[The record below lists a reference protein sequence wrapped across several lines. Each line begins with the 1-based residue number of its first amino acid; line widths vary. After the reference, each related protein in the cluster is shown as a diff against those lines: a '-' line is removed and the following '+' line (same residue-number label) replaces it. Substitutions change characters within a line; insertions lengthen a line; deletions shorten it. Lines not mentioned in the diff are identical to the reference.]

1 MSNKQ
6 IFQVYHGPGNVR
18 YGPTGVD
25 LLDFIVTERGIERPA
40 ERSVPSIKGWLMRG
54 LRVDPQTIQNSR
66 VWRWYLENA
75 LQRGWPLALVPFVHP
90 KDPGVQM
97 NMDDG
102 EGPSAEVNETS
113 VEEVNA
119 REDGD
124 VVAPVG
130 IQPGGVADEGETVG
144 AIVDEMEREDSDNE
158 RVEEGDSSDDETDIN
173 PAEWASEDFSGLIVS
188 EEDSVRWEY
197 KENKVIQGAIY
208 SRAEDMKEAERNPG
222 SSYEVKKFPSI
233 EHPGKSVLQRAF
245 LALHACKMA
254 FVNCRPVLCIDGTFL
269 TGKYRGQILTA
280 IGVDGNN
287 QVLPLAFAFVES
299 ENTDSWYWFLK
310 LVKTKVV
317 GMRPNVCLIH
327 DRHAGILR
335 AIGELQFGSMERGYP
350 GVWEDVQSR
359 WCMRHMGANF
369 FKQFKN
375 KELMNMFK
383 RLCNQNQEKKFNELW
398 KRLDE
403 LTAKCSDQRAAAPS
417 TAVADPPQAL
427 GPLPTDSPT
436 LVRRTGLEIRKF
448 SQWILHEPKEK
459 WAKAYDTGGA
469 RYGIMTTNLA
479 EVYNWVMRGVRGL
492 PLVGIVEFIL
502 HGTCSILF
510 GAFMQKKLEELRKK
524 AMKHR
529 ALVQGTQQ
537 HRFEILCQDKAGRGI
552 YRKRVKQECVL
563 KDDGTCHCSCAKP
576 KLLHRPCT
584 HVIAAAAE
592 CGIPDTVYVSQYF
605 SKQAIYHTWSGE
617 IYGFG
622 IAGEFTE
629 TNDEVLNIPDP
640 SKLRGK
646 VGRRRTRRIR
656 NDMDESE
663 AGRVKRCSKCDEHG
677 HTYKHCPKDKEK
689 PSAAEAGL
697 SGSAADGA
705 RPTEMARQD
714 TPQLLD
720 PAIDHRHR
728 SYLTAVQGAQLGT
741 FRARTCGELLTVHD
755 SFVERLR
762 EAGLLPMCRLVE
774 AAACDADPARRWTV
788 DRSLVAA
795 LVDRWR
801 PETHTFYLPCGEVE
815 QLQAEADEYSYS
827 RCLEAYLLW
836 LFGWVM
842 FCGGHGH
849 AVDKGLV
856 HYATSIADAAVGEV
870 PQWSWGSALL
880 AALYSAL
887 CESCTK
893 TDPSATFGGCP
904 LFLSIWAAERIA
916 IGRPEVDQHAYEESL
931 YEERPEV
938 DYPTMGTLWFRRQRR
953 WAHVQ
958 VRRSYPEFVME
969 FDRLLTT
976 DVVWEPYSA
985 AATQARAPLGLS
997 TLCTRDQAY
1006 WMTTVPMVFDICV
1019 EPHAPFRVMRQ
1030 FGFRQ
1035 PFPVPF
1041 PTTVPA
1047 AVHRYSREGQQSAG
1061 DWPAKLATFVE
1072 DWLLATE
1079 EVVDHE
1085 GEPHTEESYQAYL
1098 RWYQPRT
1105 RTRVTFAPLEQQP
1118 HVASTRDLYAR
1129 HRDQD
1134 FARVVDDI
1142 NRVVVGGSTTI
1153 QRLDAGIPV
1162 PVEEHL
1168 TTYTLMVE
1176 SMRSILRVLTCR
1188 ADDVARA
1195 DAAVQRP
1202 PVPTGPRPAAHVP
1215 RPTPPPHGG
1224 FRAPFSTPP
1233 SSARPSVVPPTG
1245 FAQFAMTQAAHF
1257 SQAAGS
1263 ASQAAGTSSQG
1274 PPLDHAGTSSDPF
1287 LSSTVLFDITDFDF
1301 ASGSTEDVIG
1311 PSQLGGAPPVQ
1322 TQDQA
1327 QATPPRDTRATRAV
1341 PPDRFTYSQ
1350 DHVRAQARR
1359 TKRGRGAGQ
1368 GQ

>member
-25 LLDFIVTERGIERPA
+25 LSDFIVSERGIDRPA

-54 LRVDPQTIQNSR
+54 LRVDPQTSDITINVIVSRATEGFYWELMPVQNSR

-102 EGPSAEVNETS
+102 EGPSAKVNETS

-130 IQPGGVADEGETVG
+130 IQLGGVADEGETVG

-197 KENKVIQGAIY
+197 KENEVIQGAIY
-208 SRAEDMKEAERNPG
+208 SRAEDMKEAVKHFAVSLHREFRVAKSNR
-222 SSYEVKKFPSI
+222 SQYEV
-233 EHPGKSVLQRAF
+233 
-245 LALHACKMA
+245 
-254 FVNCRPVLCIDGTFL
+254 
-269 TGKYRGQILTA
+269 
-280 IGVDGNN
+280 
-287 QVLPLAFAFVES
+287 
-299 ENTDSWYWFLK
+299 
-310 LVKTKVV
+310 
-317 GMRPNVCLIH
+317 
-327 DRHAGILR
+327 
-335 AIGELQFGSMERGYP
+335 
-350 GVWEDVQSR
+350 
-359 WCMRHMGANF
+359 
-369 FKQFKN
+369 
-375 KELMNMFK
+375 
-383 RLCNQNQEKKFNELW
+383 
-398 KRLDE
+398 
-403 LTAKCSDQRAAAPS
+403 
-417 TAVADPPQAL
+417 
-427 GPLPTDSPT
+427 
-436 LVRRTGLEIRKF
+436 
-448 SQWILHEPKEK
+448 
-459 WAKAYDTGGA
+459 
-469 RYGIMTTNLA
+469 
-479 EVYNWVMRGVRGL
+479 
-492 PLVGIVEFIL
+492 
-502 HGTCSILF
+502 
-510 GAFMQKKLEELRKK
+510 
-524 AMKHR
+524 
-529 ALVQGTQQ
+529 
-537 HRFEILCQDKAGRGI
+537 
-552 YRKRVKQECVL
+552 
-563 KDDGTCHCSCAKP
+563 
-576 KLLHRPCT
+576 
-584 HVIAAAAE
+584 
-592 CGIPDTVYVSQYF
+592 
-605 SKQAIYHTWSGE
+605 
-617 IYGFG
+617 
-622 IAGEFTE
+622 
-629 TNDEVLNIPDP
+629 
-640 SKLRGK
+640 
-646 VGRRRTRRIR
+646 
-656 NDMDESE
+656 
-663 AGRVKRCSKCDEHG
+663 
-677 HTYKHCPKDKEK
+677 
-689 PSAAEAGL
+689 
-697 SGSAADGA
+697 
-705 RPTEMARQD
+705 
-714 TPQLLD
+714 
-720 PAIDHRHR
+720 
-728 SYLTAVQGAQLGT
+728 
-741 FRARTCGELLTVHD
+741 
-755 SFVERLR
+755 RLR

-774 AAACDADPARRWTV
+774 AAAGDADPARRWTV
-788 DRSLVAA
+788 DRSLLAA

-801 PETHTFYLPCGEVE
+801 PETHTFHLPCGEVAPTLQDVSYLLGLPLAGDAVGPVTTAVDWEDDLTARFALVQRAPHLPLEPLAHHRNTGPTKRWLLQFTVE
-815 QLQAEADEYSYS
+815 QLQAKADEYSYS

-849 AVDKGLV
+849 AIDKGLV
-856 HYATSIADAAVGEV
+856 HYARSIADAAVGEV

-880 AALYSAL
+880 AALYRAL

-938 DYPTMGTLWFRRQRR
+938 DYPTMGTLWCRRQRR

-958 VRRSYPEFVME
+958 VRRSYPEFAME
-969 FDRLLTT
+969 FDRLLMT

-1006 WMTTVPMVFDICV
+1006 
-1019 EPHAPFRVMRQ
+1019 
-1030 FGFRQ
+1030 
-1035 PFPVPF
+1035 
-1041 PTTVPA
+1041 
-1047 AVHRYSREGQQSAG
+1047 SRKGQQSAG
-1061 DWPAKLATFVE
+1061 DWPAKLATFVQ

-1085 GEPHTEESYQAYL
+1085 GEPHAEESYQAYL

-1129 HRDQD
+1129 HHDQD

-1142 NRVVVGGSTTI
+1142 NRVVVDGSMTI
-1153 QRLDAGIPV
+1153 QRLGAGILV

-1168 TTYTLMVE
+1168 TTYTRMVE

-1202 PVPTGPRPAAHVP
+1202 PVPSGSRPAAHVP

-1274 PPLDHAGTSSDPF
+1274 PPLDHAGTSSDRF

-1327 QATPPRDTRATRAV
+1327 QATPPRDTRLPVLCHRIVSPT
-1341 PPDRFTYSQ
+1341 P
-1350 DHVRAQARR
+1350 R
-1359 TKRGRGAGQ
+1359 TMCEHRPGGPSVVAARGRAS
-1368 GQ
+1368 

>member
-25 LLDFIVTERGIERPA
+25 LSDFIVSERGIDRPA

-54 LRVDPQTIQNSR
+54 LRVDPQTSDITINVIVSRTTKGFYWELMPVQNSR

-75 LQRGWPLALVPFVHP
+75 LQRKWPLALVPFVHP

-119 REDGD
+119 REDGG

-197 KENKVIQGAIY
+197 KENDVIQGAIY
-208 SRAEDMKEAERNPG
+208 SRAEDMKEAVKHFAVSLHREFRVAKSNR
-222 SSYEVKKFPSI
+222 SQYEVRC
-233 EHPGKSVLQRAF
+233 V
-245 LALHACKMA
+245 
-254 FVNCRPVLCIDGTFL
+254 
-269 TGKYRGQILTA
+269 
-280 IGVDGNN
+280 
-287 QVLPLAFAFVES
+287 
-299 ENTDSWYWFLK
+299 
-310 LVKTKVV
+310 
-317 GMRPNVCLIH
+317 
-327 DRHAGILR
+327 
-335 AIGELQFGSMERGYP
+335 
-350 GVWEDVQSR
+350 
-359 WCMRHMGANF
+359 
-369 FKQFKN
+369 
-375 KELMNMFK
+375 
-383 RLCNQNQEKKFNELW
+383 
-398 KRLDE
+398 
-403 LTAKCSDQRAAAPS
+403 
-417 TAVADPPQAL
+417 
-427 GPLPTDSPT
+427 
-436 LVRRTGLEIRKF
+436 
-448 SQWILHEPKEK
+448 KEK
-459 WAKAYDTGGA
+459 DGCPWRVHAYKGKWKDYWTVSVV
-469 RYGIMTTNLA
+469 TKHTCF
-479 EVYNWVMRGVRGL
+479 L
-492 PLVGIVEFIL
+492 P
-502 HGTCSILF
+502 
-510 GAFMQKKLEELRKK
+510 
-524 AMKHR
+524 
-529 ALVQGTQQ
+529 
-537 HRFEILCQDKAGRGI
+537 
-552 YRKRVKQECVL
+552 
-563 KDDGTCHCSCAKP
+563 
-576 KLLHRPCT
+576 
-584 HVIAAAAE
+584 
-592 CGIPDTVYVSQYF
+592 
-605 SKQAIYHTWSGE
+605 
-617 IYGFG
+617 
-622 IAGEFTE
+622 
-629 TNDEVLNIPDP
+629 
-640 SKLRGK
+640 
-646 VGRRRTRRIR
+646 
-656 NDMDESE
+656 
-663 AGRVKRCSKCDEHG
+663 
-677 HTYKHCPKDKEK
+677 
-689 PSAAEAGL
+689 
-697 SGSAADGA
+697 
-705 RPTEMARQD
+705 EMAHQD

-720 PAIDHRHR
+720 PAIDHRHQ
-728 SYLTAVQGAQLGT
+728 SHLTAVQGAQLGT

-774 AAACDADPARRWTV
+774 AAAGDADPARRWTV
-788 DRSLVAA
+788 DR
-795 LVDRWR
+795 
-801 PETHTFYLPCGEVE
+801 PETHTFHLLCGEVAPTLQDVSYLLGLPLAGDAVGPGTTAMDWKDDLTARFALVQRAPHLPLEPLAHHRNTGPTKRWLLQFTVE

-856 HYATSIADAAVGEV
+856 HYARSIADAAVGEV

-880 AALYSAL
+880 AALYRAL

-931 YEERPEV
+931 YEEQPEV
-938 DYPTMGTLWFRRQRR
+938 DYPTMGTLWCRRQRR

-958 VRRSYPEFVME
+958 VRRSYLEFVME
-969 FDRLLTT
+969 FDRLLPT

-985 AATQARAPLGLS
+985 AATQARALLGLS

-1006 WMTTVPMVFDICV
+1006 WMTTVPM
-1019 EPHAPFRVMRQ
+1019 

-1047 AVHRYSREGQQSAG
+1047 AVHRYSRKGQQSAG

-1118 HVASTRDLYAR
+1118 QVASTRDLYAR

-1134 FARVVDDI
+1134 FARAVDDI
-1142 NRVVVGGSTTI
+1142 NRVVVDGSTTI
-1153 QRLDAGIPV
+1153 QRLGAGI
-1162 PVEEHL
+1162 
-1168 TTYTLMVE
+1168 
-1176 SMRSILRVLTCR
+1176 
-1188 ADDVARA
+1188 
-1195 DAAVQRP
+1195 
-1202 PVPTGPRPAAHVP
+1202 PTGPRPAAHVP

-1274 PPLDHAGTSSDPF
+1274 PPLDHVGTSSDRLLP
-1287 LSSTVLFDITDFDF
+1287 STVLFDITDFDF
-1301 ASGSTEDVIG
+1301 ASGSSEDVIG

-1359 TKRGRGAGQ
+1359 TKRGRSAGQ

>member
-1 MSNKQ
+1 
-6 IFQVYHGPGNVR
+6 
-18 YGPTGVD
+18 
-25 LLDFIVTERGIERPA
+25 
-40 ERSVPSIKGWLMRG
+40 
-54 LRVDPQTIQNSR
+54 
-66 VWRWYLENA
+66 
-75 LQRGWPLALVPFVHP
+75 
-90 KDPGVQM
+90 
-97 NMDDG
+97 MDDG
-102 EGPSAEVNETS
+102 EGPSAEVNVTS

-119 REDGD
+119 REDGG

-144 AIVDEMEREDSDNE
+144 AIVDEMEKGDSDNE

-197 KENKVIQGAIY
+197 KENEVIQGAIY
-208 SRAEDMKEAERNPG
+208 SRAEDMKEAVKHSAVSLHREFWVAKSNR
-222 SSYEVKKFPSI
+222 SQYEVRCVKEKDGCPWRVHAYKGKWKDYWTVSVVTKHTCFL
-233 EHPGKSVLQRAF
+233 PGVQKYHRNIT
-245 LALHACKMA
+245 CA
-254 FVNCRPVLCIDGTFL
+254 FVASEMYAHVIDNL
-269 TGKYRGQILTA
+269 TYEPRKVSGPDITA

-317 GMRPNVCLIH
+317 GIL
-327 DRHAGILR
+327 GIGSR
-335 AIGELQFGSMERGYP
+335 QFFP
-350 GVWEDVQSR
+350 
-359 WCMRHMGANF
+359 
-369 FKQFKN
+369 
-375 KELMNMFK
+375 
-383 RLCNQNQEKKFNELW
+383 LC
-398 KRLDE
+398 RT
-403 LTAKCSDQRAAAPS
+403 TAF
-417 TAVADPPQAL
+417 
-427 GPLPTDSPT
+427 
-436 LVRRTGLEIRKF
+436 GL
-448 SQWILHEPKEK
+448 
-459 WAKAYDTGGA
+459 
-469 RYGIMTTNLA
+469 
-479 EVYNWVMRGVRGL
+479 
-492 PLVGIVEFIL
+492 
-502 HGTCSILF
+502 

-563 KDDGTCHCSCAKP
+563 KADGTCHCSCAKP

-592 CGIPDTVYVSQYF
+592 CGIPDAVYVSQYF

-646 VGRRRTRRIR
+646 AGRRRTRRIR

-663 AGRVKRCSKCDEHG
+663 AGMVKRCSKCDEHG

-714 TPQLLD
+714 TPQLLLD

-774 AAACDADPARRWTV
+774 AAAGDADPARRWTV
-788 DRSLVAA
+788 DRSLLAA

-801 PETHTFYLPCGEVE
+801 PETHTFHLPCGEVAPTLQDVSYLLGLPLAGDAVGPVTTAVDWQDDLTARFALVQRAPHLPLEPLAHHRNIGPTKRWLLQFTVE

-836 LFGWVM
+836 RFGWVM
-842 FCGGHGH
+842 FCGDHGH

-856 HYATSIADAAVGEV
+856 HYARSIADAAVGEV

-880 AALYSAL
+880 AALYHAL

-931 YEERPEV
+931 YEERLEV
-938 DYPTMGTLWFRRQRR
+938 DYPTMGTLWCRRQRR

-969 FDRLLTT
+969 FDRLLPT
-976 DVVWEPYSA
+976 DIVWEPYSA

-1019 EPHAPFRVMRQ
+1019 EPHAPFCVMRQ
-1030 FGFRQ
+1030 FGFPQ

-1047 AVHRYSREGQQSAG
+1047 AVHRYSRKGQQSAG

-1105 RTRVTFAPLEQQP
+1105 RTRVTFSPLEQQP
-1118 HVASTRDLYAR
+1118 HVASTRDLYAK

-1134 FARVVDDI
+1134 FARAVDDI
-1142 NRVVVGGSTTI
+1142 NRIVDGSTTI
-1153 QRLDAGIPV
+1153 QRLGAAILV

-1168 TTYTLMVE
+1168 TTYTRMVE

-1202 PVPTGPRPAAHVP
+1202 PVPTGPHPATHVP

-1224 FRAPFSTPP
+1224 FHAPFSTPP

-1263 ASQAAGTSSQG
+1263 ASQAAVSTSYSAQFWQYTGTSSQAAGTSSQG
-1274 PPLDHAGTSSDPF
+1274 PPLDHAGTSSDRLLP
-1287 LSSTVLFDITDFDF
+1287 STLLFDITDFDF
-1301 ASGSTEDVIG
+1301 ASGLTEDVIG

-1327 QATPPRDTRATRAV
+1327 EATPPRDTRATRAV

>member
-6 IFQVYHGPGNVR
+6 TFQVYHGPGNVR

-25 LLDFIVTERGIERPA
+25 LSDFIVSERGIDRPA

-54 LRVDPQTIQNSR
+54 LRVDPQTSDITIN
-66 VWRWYLENA
+66 VI
-75 LQRGWPLALVPFVHP
+75 
-90 KDPGVQM
+90 DPGVQM

-119 REDGD
+119 REDGG

-173 PAEWASEDFSGLIVS
+173 PAEWASQDFSGLIVS

-197 KENKVIQGAIY
+197 KKNEVIQGAIY
-208 SRAEDMKEAERNPG
+208 SRAEDMKEAVKHFAVSLHREFRVAKSNRSQYEVRCVKEKDGCPWRVHAYKGKWKDYWTVSVVTKHTCFLPGVQKYHRNITCAFVASEMYAHVIDNLTYEPRSIIRHIEETYKYTISYAKAWRAKQKIIEMRFGTYEASYDNLPRLLGVIEERNPG

-254 FVNCRPVLCIDGTFL
+254 FVNCHPVLCIDGTFL

-280 IGVDGNN
+280 TGVDG
-287 QVLPLAFAFVES
+287 
-299 ENTDSWYWFLK
+299 T
-310 LVKTKVV
+310 
-317 GMRPNVCLIH
+317 I
-327 DRHAGILR
+327 RHAGILR
-335 AIGELQFGSMERGYP
+335 AIGELQFGSMERGYT
-350 GVWEDVQSR
+350 GVWEHVQSR
-359 WCMRHMGANF
+359 WCMRHLGATF

-436 LVRRTGLEIRKF
+436 L
-448 SQWILHEPKEK
+448 
-459 WAKAYDTGGA
+459 
-469 RYGIMTTNLA
+469 
-479 EVYNWVMRGVRGL
+479 
-492 PLVGIVEFIL
+492 
-502 HGTCSILF
+502 
-510 GAFMQKKLEELRKK
+510 KKLEELRKK

-529 ALVQGTQQ
+529 VLVQGTQQ
-537 HRFEILCQDKAGRGI
+537 HRRSVAYQIQ
-552 YRKRVKQECVL
+552 YM
-563 KDDGTCHCSCAKP
+563 CHS
-576 KLLHRPCT
+576 T
-584 HVIAAAAE
+584 SV
-592 CGIPDTVYVSQYF
+592 
-605 SKQAIYHTWSGE
+605 SKQYIIQWSGE

-646 VGRRRTRRIR
+646 AGRRRTRRIR

-663 AGRVKRCSKCDEHG
+663 AGRVKLCSKCDEHG

-705 RPTEMARQD
+705 RPTDGTSGYTSAVGPGDRSP
-714 TPQLLD
+714 TPVS
-720 PAIDHRHR
+720 P
-728 SYLTAVQGAQLGT
+728 TAVQGAQLGT

-774 AAACDADPARRWTV
+774 AAAGDADPARRWTV

-801 PETHTFYLPCGEVE
+801 PETHTFHLPCGEVAPTLQDVSYLLGLPLAGDAVGPVTTAVDWQDDLTARFALVQRAPHLPLEPLAHHRNTGPTKRWLLQLTVE

-856 HYATSIADAAVGEV
+856 HYARSIADAAVGEV

-880 AALYSAL
+880 AALYRAL

-938 DYPTMGTLWFRRQRR
+938 DYPTMGTLWCRRQRR

-1019 EPHAPFRVMRQ
+1019 EPHAPFRVMWQ

-1047 AVHRYSREGQQSAG
+1047 AVHRYSRKGQQSAG

-1105 RTRVTFAPLEQQP
+1105 RTRV
-1118 HVASTRDLYAR
+1118 
-1129 HRDQD
+1129 
-1134 FARVVDDI
+1134 DDI
-1142 NRVVVGGSTTI
+1142 NRVVVDGSTTI

-1162 PVEEHL
+1162 PVEEYL
-1168 TTYTLMVE
+1168 TTYTRMVE

-1195 DAAVQRP
+1195 DAAVQWP
-1202 PVPTGPRPAAHVP
+1202 PVPTGPCPAAHVP

-1359 TKRGRGAGQ
+1359 TKHGRGAGQ

>member
-1 MSNKQ
+1 MAPPIVGNGRV
-6 IFQVYHGPGNVR
+6 FPGRLPWPPAVFPVAVPPSPMP
-18 YGPTGVD
+18 G
-25 LLDFIVTERGIERPA
+25 LLPSAIKWNPLRAFSRFSPFPSSPVAAPPLPAFSFSLSGAGRPPAASPSSPERRPVA
-40 ERSVPSIKGWLMRG
+40 PSPPSASQLPPLPLSA
-54 LRVDPQTIQNSR
+54 LRFTRKSPETCPRRQNS
-66 VWRWYLENA
+66 
-75 LQRGWPLALVPFVHP
+75 
-90 KDPGVQM
+90 
-97 NMDDG
+97 
-102 EGPSAEVNETS
+102 
-113 VEEVNA
+113 
-119 REDGD
+119 
-124 VVAPVG
+124 
-130 IQPGGVADEGETVG
+130 GVAAT
-144 AIVDEMEREDSDNE
+144 
-158 RVEEGDSSDDETDIN
+158 
-173 PAEWASEDFSGLIVS
+173 
-188 EEDSVRWEY
+188 
-197 KENKVIQGAIY
+197 
-208 SRAEDMKEAERNPG
+208 
-222 SSYEVKKFPSI
+222 
-233 EHPGKSVLQRAF
+233 
-245 LALHACKMA
+245 
-254 FVNCRPVLCIDGTFL
+254 
-269 TGKYRGQILTA
+269 
-280 IGVDGNN
+280 
-287 QVLPLAFAFVES
+287 VLPPATPAA
-299 ENTDSWYWFLK
+299 
-310 LVKTKVV
+310 
-317 GMRPNVCLIH
+317 P
-327 DRHAGILR
+327 LR
-335 AIGELQFGSMERGYP
+335 CGP
-350 GVWEDVQSR
+350 
-359 WCMRHMGANF
+359 
-369 FKQFKN
+369 
-375 KELMNMFK
+375 
-383 RLCNQNQEKKFNELW
+383 
-398 KRLDE
+398 
-403 LTAKCSDQRAAAPS
+403 AAPS
-417 TAVADPPQAL
+417 PPSASPRRPPPRPAL
-427 GPLPTDSPT
+427 GFTGTPSPTSVSPSASPEFLRQPRPPCLCAGRRRHLHLQHRSGKVALGLASPPSEPCRCSLSSSPFVLVDDSSGRSFLLAGSSSRCAASVVGFAAACSTPSSSSCSRCRLPTSPPRRPRSSSSSPSRRSRSSWRSSLRQAV
-436 LVRRTGLEIRKF
+436 LVRRPRFVKCRSPIIVFVLASALSSLVPAESRLRSRI
-448 SQWILHEPKEK
+448 
-459 WAKAYDTGGA
+459 A
-469 RYGIMTTNLA
+469 A
-479 EVYNWVMRGVRGL
+479 EVVPSPSVSAAPVRRCL
-492 PLVGIVEFIL
+492 S
-502 HGTCSILF
+502 HASS
-510 GAFMQKKLEELRKK
+510 
-524 AMKHR
+524 H
-529 ALVQGTQQ
+529 
-537 HRFEILCQDKAGRGI
+537 
-552 YRKRVKQECVL
+552 
-563 KDDGTCHCSCAKP
+563 
-576 KLLHRPCT
+576 
-584 HVIAAAAE
+584 
-592 CGIPDTVYVSQYF
+592 
-605 SKQAIYHTWSGE
+605 GE
-617 IYGFG
+617 I
-622 IAGEFTE
+622 
-629 TNDEVLNIPDP
+629 
-640 SKLRGK
+640 
-646 VGRRRTRRIR
+646 
-656 NDMDESE
+656 
-663 AGRVKRCSKCDEHG
+663 
-677 HTYKHCPKDKEK
+677 
-689 PSAAEAGL
+689 
-697 SGSAADGA
+697 
-705 RPTEMARQD
+705 ARQD

-728 SYLTAVQGAQLGT
+728 SHLTAVQGAQLGT

-755 SFVERLR
+755 
-762 EAGLLPMCRLVE
+762 
-774 AAACDADPARRWTV
+774 
-788 DRSLVAA
+788 
-795 LVDRWR
+795 
-801 PETHTFYLPCGEVE
+801 
-815 QLQAEADEYSYS
+815 
-827 RCLEAYLLW
+827 
-836 LFGWVM
+836 
-842 FCGGHGH
+842 
-849 AVDKGLV
+849 
-856 HYATSIADAAVGEV
+856 AAVGEV

-880 AALYSAL
+880 AALYRAL

-938 DYPTMGTLWFRRQRR
+938 DYPTMGTLWCRRQRR

-1019 EPHAPFRVMRQ
+1019 EPHAPFCVMRQ

-1047 AVHRYSREGQQSAG
+1047 AVHRYSRKGQQSAG

-1134 FARVVDDI
+1134 FACVVDDI
-1142 NRVVVGGSTTI
+1142 NRVVVDGSTTI

-1162 PVEEHL
+1162 PVLEHL
-1168 TTYTLMVE
+1168 TTYTRMVE

-1202 PVPTGPRPAAHVP
+1202 PVPTGLRPAAHVP
-1215 RPTPPPHGG
+1215 RPTPLPHGG

-1245 FAQFAMTQAAHF
+1245 FAQFAMTQATHF

-1274 PPLDHAGTSSDPF
+1274 PPLDHAGTSLDPF

-1311 PSQLGGAPPVQ
+1311 SSQLGGAPPVQ

-1327 QATPPRDTRATRAV
+1327 QATPLRDTRATRAV